1 MTEPLPARSLYI
13 TFALLLVLTL
23 TTVGVSFLDLGP
35 FNAVA
40 ALGIAFAKAALV
52 SLIFMD
58 VKRSTPLVRLTVL
71 AGLFWLFIMLA
82 LTFSDYL
89 TRAWIGSAGRM
100 EP

>member
-23 TTVGVSFLDLGP
+23 ITVGVSYLDLGP
-35 FNAVA
+35 WNVAA

-58 VKRSTPLVRLTVL
+58 VNRSSSLVKLTVL
-71 AGLFWLFIMLA
+71 SGLFWLFIMLV

-89 TRAWIGSAGRM
+89 TRSWIGTDGAIR
-100 EP
+100 